1 MTTQTHHSRDT
12 PEGLREGDSLGDV
25 DGEGEAEAAERKY
38 YTIKKYFLCTKKIIN
53 CSTGL
58 SKILLC

>member
-25 DGEGEAEAAERKY
+25 DGEGEAEAAE
-38 YTIKKYFLCTKKIIN
+38 
-53 CSTGL
+53 
-58 SKILLC
+58 KILYNKEIFPVHKKNY